1 MVAKKGTN
9 THVKNGLSGVS
20 GACSSV
26 AMALRS
32 ASARLAQLLAHGPK
46 PRGREPREVKAWIS
60 VPHGG
65 LGIAYAEESFWREVK
80 DRQAKHFQAA
90 KEAQAR
96 RARAKGL
103 QARVKE
109 PREENEGENEGSA
122 LLPNAPE
129 RGDEPPIR
137 EIEAP
142 KTMHGLDAPG
152 IPSSSVVL
160 AERLLSAKS
169 PGEVLSLAK
178 RAYEALQTE
187 VNPQQ
192 RMRRLAQLAL
202 ALQLL
207 ARQAQGAQKAPIL
220 KDHRLPRL
228 IQALQH
234 NVEGLDDWI
243 LAAGFC
249 GLARLGTLSLRAA
262 QNAAP
267 ASEALLQK
275 CSERLADFDTA
286 QAGLV
291 LASLAH
297 APELLGSKPGAAL
310 RSKLVSMLELQS
322 QELPPEACALLAPAA
337 LKLRAQSLGFGLA
350 KRLSASQALEGL
362 GSEALARAAQ
372 SLAALRCATPRLM
385 ELTEK
390 TMQQQIHLCTPRAV
404 VNFAAALSEG
414 RGDSDAFKDFLMPA
428 ARSFLLDFNP
438 RDLCTLAESFVK
450 ARRPFAVVP
459 EDYIVTLTTVSQ
471 MPPEMRAM
479 LPTALVEELLQAL
492 QQRGYGPWRLEMETV
507 VHLLEALRNLRIE
520 DEALLE
526 LVCDRLPSSL
536 QSETSLALLVRL
548 LNCLGELPK
557 RSRVQVA
564 AHLQRRKKLHRAFKK
579 CFSQHVQKNLDLE
592 ASVTVAKAL
601 AQFGFED
608 PATQEFLDR
617 LTASTDLPRLSAHSA
632 SDLCWSLA
640 QFTWQIE
647 WNRRFAWSLLHRLY
661 DMPVPEA
668 LQDDLLDFP
677 AFTARPD
684 AGSLLR
690 LAWGLSVLNEAVPAP
705 LLAELHVELRGE
717 LPKDWCGFGLRM
729 LQEVALHRRLGGQEG
744 DQVLDMGFGLGP
756 ESECKLR
763 WIRELRQ
770 LAASPEGVSRECSG
784 D

>member
-1 MVAKKGTN
+1 
-9 THVKNGLSGVS
+9 
-20 GACSSV
+20 
-26 AMALRS
+26 
-32 ASARLAQLLAHGPK
+32 
-46 PRGREPREVKAWIS
+46 
-60 VPHGG
+60 
-65 LGIAYAEESFWREVK
+65 
-80 DRQAKHFQAA
+80 
-90 KEAQAR
+90 
-96 RARAKGL
+96 
-103 QARVKE
+103 
-109 PREENEGENEGSA
+109 
-122 LLPNAPE
+122 
-129 RGDEPPIR
+129 
-137 EIEAP
+137 
-142 KTMHGLDAPG
+142 MHGLDAPG

-450 ARRPFAVVP
+450 ATCAEPDFLADLADSLQPKVHQMGCHEVSVAFQVFAPVSYAVP
-459 EDYIVTLTTVSQ
+459 LLPAVAARAKDLVPELSPKQLAHLLRGLREVDSKDPELLSALKARAGQLSHAFFGTHAVSVLVAFADAEQVDAPLVQSLSETILRHLDRLSAEDYIVTLTTVSQ
-471 MPPEMRAM
+471 MPPEMRAV

-729 LQEVALHRRLGGQEG
+729 LQEVALHRRLGGQAEG
-744 DQVLDMGFGLGP
+744 IGFRCAGDPKGP
-756 ESECKLR
+756 
-763 WIRELRQ
+763 
-770 LAASPEGVSRECSG
+770 G
-784 D
+784 